1 MIATVAL
8 AALLL
13 EKPRSA
19 SFDKNLD
26 MTLAFVKNKLSVKI
40 DNLPAYIKTHLSA
53 IDLSKKEGTSA
64 QLTSTTAAG
73 SSTTNASAST
83 SDVSSPSSAVAK
95 TIEDQPAADAQHS
108 SLKKKWMMMF

>member
-8 AALLL
+8 AAVLL

-19 SFDKNLD
+19 NFDNQLD
-26 MTLAFVKNKLSVKI
+26 KTLAFVKYKLSVRTN
-40 DNLPAYIKTHLSA
+40 DLPAYIKTHLDA
-53 IDLSKKEGTSA
+53 IDLSKKEGTFA

-83 SDVSSPSSAVAK
+83 SDVSSQSSAVSNH
-95 TIEDQPAADAQHS
+95 IEDQPAADAQHPS
-108 SLKKKWMMMF
+108 SKKKLRMMF

>member
-8 AALLL
+8 AAVLL

-19 SFDKNLD
+19 NFDNQLD
-26 MTLAFVKNKLSVKI
+26 KTLAFVKYELSVRT
-40 DNLPAYIKTHLSA
+40 NELPAYIKTHLSA
-53 IDLSKKEGTSA
+53 IDLSKKEGTPA

-83 SDVSSPSSAVAK
+83 SDVSSPRSAVAK
-95 TIEDQPAADAQHS
+95 TIEDQPSADAQHS
-108 SLKKKWMMMF
+108 STKKN